1 MKEMNGHFNQV
12 VGAGNLKSLN
22 GSINQALK
30 KIINDIKL
38 KSDTFTKLTN
48 IDSANSV
55 DVVDILNVASPHELN
70 IPQWDSFKEELIMV
84 RIEKNELL
92 KTQEERDILQLELGE
107 RQNIIK
113 ELEKKVEAKVTRKP
127 KKKKG
132 DESARGAD
140 GV

>member
-1 MKEMNGHFNQV
+1 MESSPESAVTIN
-12 VGAGNLKSLN
+12 SLEE
-22 GSINQALK
+22 APPMAPL
-30 KIINDIKL
+30 
-38 KSDTFTKLTN
+38 
-48 IDSANSV
+48 SASTPT
-55 DVVDILNVASPHELN
+55 ICSPHELN